1 MDGNVRE
8 RADEVEVSDDWPRLW
23 TRRQVRLFRVARII
37 MAAKEEEED
46 GEEEED

>member
-8 RADEVEVSDDWPRLW
+8 RADEVEVSDDWPWLW
-23 TRRQVRLFRVARII
+23 SRWQVRIISVVRII

-46 GEEEED
+46 REEEED